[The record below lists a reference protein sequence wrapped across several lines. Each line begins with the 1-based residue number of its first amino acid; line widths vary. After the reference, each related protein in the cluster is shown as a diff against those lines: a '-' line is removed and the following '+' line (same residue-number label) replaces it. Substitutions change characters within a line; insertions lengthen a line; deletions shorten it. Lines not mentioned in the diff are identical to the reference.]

1 MSGAILKPSKM
12 RRGMWV
18 YVGSGGVPRLGPGS
32 ISQGLRA
39 SDEACGRIGQA
50 TSANVRRHQ
59 PRVGRIGRGLCTTL
73 SRRRAWPAR
82 MPLACTQRS
91 ADVGRGLPAS
101 PLACTHR
108 SVDVKRGL
116 PTSPLACAHRSADVG
131 RGMPASGVA

>member
-39 SDEACGRIGQA
+39 SDVACGRIGQA

-82 MPLACTQRS
+82 IAL
-91 ADVGRGLPAS
+91 GLHTMVSRRRTWHA
-101 PLACTHR
+101 R
-108 SVDVKRGL
+108 IGRGL
-116 PTSPLACAHRSADVG
+116 PTSPLAWHIVQ
-131 RGMPASGVA
+131 PTSGVA